1 MKKPEKE
8 KNLEDYFLD
17 YNILRN
23 SNGLYLN
30 DNSGNGYGNPNDSA
44 VAIQKTNHADT
55 KNEIITISSPK
66 YNIELHK
73 NILHD
78 GTTQYM

>member
-8 KNLEDYFLD
+8 KYLENYFLD
-17 YNILRN
+17 YDIIRN

-30 DNSGNGYGNPNDSA
+30 DNSGNGYGDPKDGA
-44 VAIQKTNHADT
+44 VTIQKTIHADT

-66 YNIELHK
+66 YNKELHK